1 MLEVNNKN
9 WNMQTRRACLVR
21 CYCDYH
27 YYDTMSCTYC
37 WECTNI
43 FNARAFLVFFVCTR
57 WGCYVMARSKLKLRV
72 MNFMMIDFRTYLHW
86 QGGSLILLN
95 RLCADIN
102 VVDQTFKV
110 CALRC
115 VSIFTWTFCCNALLI
130 NIKQLSKLLKHL
142 TQCLCFFMIS
152 AISSLRFY

>member
-1 MLEVNNKN
+1 
-9 WNMQTRRACLVR
+9 
-21 CYCDYH
+21 
-27 YYDTMSCTYC
+27 
-37 WECTNI
+37 
-43 FNARAFLVFFVCTR
+43 
-57 WGCYVMARSKLKLRV
+57 MARSKLKLRV

-115 VSIFTWTFCCNALLI
+115 VSI
-130 NIKQLSKLLKHL
+130 L
-142 TQCLCFFMIS
+142 T
-152 AISSLRFY
+152 